1 MQSASAWILVKMLV
15 EIESCIQL
23 KNLQLIYFS
32 FSYQKHYQSVTP
44 TSENIIDLLLL
55 MGLVC

>member
-1 MQSASAWILVKMLV
+1 MYPV
-15 EIESCIQL
+15 EEPAAHL
-23 KNLQLIYFS
+23 FFLF
-32 FSYQKHYQSVTP
+32 YQKHYQSVTP

>member
-1 MQSASAWILVKMLV
+1 MYPV
-15 EIESCIQL
+15 EEPAAHL
-23 KNLQLIYFS
+23 FFFFLF
-32 FSYQKHYQSVTP
+32 YQKHYQSVTP